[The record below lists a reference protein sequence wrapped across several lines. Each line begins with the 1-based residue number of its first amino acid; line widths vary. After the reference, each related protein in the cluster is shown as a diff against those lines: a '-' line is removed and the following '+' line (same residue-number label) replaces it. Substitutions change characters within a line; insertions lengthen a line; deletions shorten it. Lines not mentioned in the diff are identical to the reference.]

1 VHYSQ
6 LPVLHS
12 NTCLMMDDQAFKSQ
26 TFTIPQTSSS
36 ENPSLH
42 KEPQKKEEINTHEE
56 TQDKGEI
63 EKQEKDFK
71 IAINLKESK
80 SKSALDKKMYEEII
94 AKDYKTLKSQLLRI
108 AEEQGF
114 DLAQNTGLKANKYA
128 YFHCS
133 HTEKSKC
140 KNSNDSKKESKPYYN
155 MCF

>member
-1 VHYSQ
+1 MNSFVHYSQ

-80 SKSALDKKMYEEII
+80 SK
-94 AKDYKTLKSQLLRI
+94 
-108 AEEQGF
+108 
-114 DLAQNTGLKANKYA
+114 
-128 YFHCS
+128 
-133 HTEKSKC
+133 
-140 KNSNDSKKESKPYYN
+140 
-155 MCF
+155 